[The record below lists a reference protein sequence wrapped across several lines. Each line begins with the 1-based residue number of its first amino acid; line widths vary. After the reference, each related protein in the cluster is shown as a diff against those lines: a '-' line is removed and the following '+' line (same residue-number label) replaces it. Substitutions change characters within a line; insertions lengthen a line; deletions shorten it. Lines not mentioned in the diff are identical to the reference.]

1 MTRLQAS
8 STKLIAA
15 LLLTLIFVFTQT
27 VAHAAQPNALI
38 SQEDSAAEYKQYI
51 KEKFNV
57 SFNGASTK
65 GQFIEA
71 VATILSYKPS
81 GKDIAFT
88 DLKADNKLFP
98 AAASLYENGI
108 LGGPGVQAEQP
119 LSSIVAVSIAVRAAG
134 LKELAYTYPTDKVAL
149 VLKSINQ
156 KNNNL
161 AIKTAQELA
170 AAADAGLIP
179 AELLSTF
186 QPNKAADAQL
196 INTLLGKI
204 LVTKGLYKHYIG
216 YVNDADIFA
225 KLSNAFV
232 TSDIIHAPK
241 LQLLVNTALEQ
252 NLITGYSLKD
262 SRFNPNFISSLSL
275 IYGHS
280 DLNHAV
286 QLIGLL
292 RSEGLNAKVQFE
304 PKTSAFIFLK
314 EWGEPGPDVVQIA
327 NGNFISYAKEFD
339 LEFEFSS
346 KEQKAAFQGAILAY
360 AKKNVKDQSG
370 LIASSW
376 FQPLYYSSTEL
387 KDYEVITNNYITDKD
402 STFTVNPFSLNE
414 DSAKVVAGFK
424 AIDPNAI
431 VTPYQF
437 WVDKPFFNYLHGEP
451 L

>member
-1 MTRLQAS
+1 MTKLQAS
-8 STKLIAA
+8 YAKILIAV
-15 LLLTLIFVFTQT
+15 IFTFSIVFSQT
-27 VAHAAQPNALI
+27 AAYAAQPIATV
-38 SQEDSAAEYKQYI
+38 SQADGAADYKQFLQ
-51 KEKFNV
+51 EKFKV
-57 SFNGASTK
+57 SFNGTITR

-71 VATILSYKPS
+71 IATILSYKPT
-81 GKDIAFT
+81 GKEVIFT
-88 DLKADNKLFP
+88 DLKSDDKLFP
-98 AAASLYENGI
+98 AAAALYENGI
-108 LGGPGVQAEQP
+108 LAGPGVQADQP
-119 LSSIVAVSIAVRAAG
+119 LSSIAAVSIAVRAAG
-134 LKELAYTYPTDKVAL
+134 LKELAYTYPTNKVTL
-149 VLKSINQ
+149 GLKLINQ
-156 KNNNL
+156 SSKGLNTKL
-161 AIKTAQELA
+161 AQELTA
-170 AAADAGLIP
+170 AVDTGLLP
-179 AELLSTF
+179 AEQASSLKPT
-186 QPNKAADAQL
+186 KAADDQL

-216 YVNDADIFA
+216 YVNDADIYA

-280 DLNHAV
+280 DLNHAI

-314 EWGEPGPDVVQIA
+314 EWGDPGPNVVQIA
-327 NGNFISYAKEFD
+327 NGNFISYAKEYD
-339 LEFEFSS
+339 LEFEFAT

-360 AKKNVKDQSG
+360 AKKNVKDQTG

-402 STFTVNPFSLNE
+402 STYTVNPFSLNE

-431 VTPYQF
+431 VTPYKF
-437 WVDKPFFNYLHGEP
+437 WVDKPFFNYLHGEA

>member
-1 MTRLQAS
+1 MTKLQAS
-8 STKLIAA
+8 YAKLLVAVLFTLSIA
-15 LLLTLIFVFTQT
+15 FTQT
-27 VAHAAQPNALI
+27 VAYAAQPIATV
-38 SQEDSAAEYKQYI
+38 SQADGAAEYKQFI
-51 KEKFNV
+51 QEKFNINLFGSV
-57 SFNGASTK
+57 TK

-71 VATILSYKPS
+71 VATILNYKPS
-81 GKDIAFT
+81 GKEVIFS
-88 DLKADNKLFP
+88 DLKADDKLFP
-98 AAASLYENGI
+98 SAAALYENGI
-108 LGGPGVQAEQP
+108 LEGPGIQAGQT
-119 LSSIVAVSIAVRAAG
+119 LSNIAAVSIAVRAAG
-134 LKELAYTYPTDKVAL
+134 LKELAYTYPKTKVTLAL
-149 VLKSINQ
+149 KLINQ
-156 KNNNL
+156 ANNELNS
-161 AIKTAQELA
+161 KVAQELA
-170 AAADAGLIP
+170 VAADTGLLP
-179 AELLSTF
+179 AELYNGFKPS
-186 QPNKAADAQL
+186 KAADNQL
-196 INTLLGKI
+196 VDTLLGKI

-216 YVNDADIFA
+216 YVNDADIYA
-225 KLSNAFV
+225 KLSNAYV

-304 PKTSAFIFLK
+304 PKTSAFIHLK
-314 EWGEPGPDVVQIA
+314 EWGDPGPNVVQIA
-327 NGNFISYAKEFD
+327 NGNFIAYAKEYD
-339 LEFEFSS
+339 LEFEFAT

-360 AKKNVKDQSG
+360 AKKNVKNQAG

-402 STFTVNPFSLNE
+402 STYTVNPFSLNE
-414 DSAKVVAGFK
+414 DSAKVVAGLK
-424 AIDPNAI
+424 AIDPDAI
-431 VTPYQF
+431 ITPFKF
-437 WVDKPFFNYLHGEP
+437 WVDKPFFNYLHGEA

>member
-1 MTRLQAS
+1 MKRLQAS
-8 STKLIAA
+8 YAKLLVAV
-15 LLLTLIFVFTQT
+15 LFTLSVVFTQT
-27 VAHAAQPNALI
+27 VAYAAQPITNVLQA
-38 SQEDSAAEYKQYI
+38 DGAAEYKQFI
-51 KEKFNV
+51 AEKFNI
-57 SFNGASTK
+57 SLEGTITK
-65 GQFIEA
+65 GQFIKA
-71 VATILSYKPS
+71 VANILNYKPT
-81 GKDIAFT
+81 GKEVTFS
-88 DLKADNKLFP
+88 DLKADDKLFP
-98 AAASLYENGI
+98 AAAALYENGI
-108 LGGPGVQAEQP
+108 LGGPDVQAEQP

-149 VLKSINQ
+149 VLKSLNQ
-156 KNNNL
+156 SKNGL
-161 AIKTAQELA
+161 AKKAAQELA
-170 AAADAGLIP
+170 AAADAGLLP
-179 AELLSTF
+179 TELWSSF
-186 QPNKAADAQL
+186 KPSKAADTEL

-216 YVNDADIFA
+216 YVNDADIYA
-225 KLSNAFV
+225 KLSDAFV

-262 SRFNPNFISSLSL
+262 SRFNPNFINSLSL

-304 PKTSAFIFLK
+304 PKTSAFIYLK
-314 EWGEPGPDVVQIA
+314 EWGDPGPNVVQIA
-327 NGNFISYAKEFD
+327 NGNFISYAKEYD

-346 KEQKAAFQGAILAY
+346 KEQKAAFQGAVLAY
-360 AKKNVKDQSG
+360 AKKNVKDQTG

-387 KDYEVITNNYITDKD
+387 QDYEVITNNYITDKD
-402 STFTVNPFSLNE
+402 STYTVNPFSLNE
-414 DSAKVVAGFK
+414 DSAKVVAGLK
-424 AIDPNAI
+424 AIDPDAI
-431 VTPYQF
+431 VTPYKF
-437 WVDKPFFNYLHGEP
+437 WVDKPFFNYLHGES